1 MVTLLKIALIVLASQ
16 TSHGFGG
23 SQRFFSVRSM
33 RDNNYLNMK
42 ISRDTLR
49 ISIIDLDSNQCV
61 DIKTT
66 YLTRDGLERS
76 WIVRRTYGEYVKF
89 HQDISSMVEIP
100 LLPRRLYTAS
110 ILETHIQNILES
122 VKSTS
127 PDYIIFEFLNIPQD
141 LLESSMTVY
150 DAEVVDKNNSDI
162 AQSADDAEVAANA
175 AVAGVVLGGII
186 AGPIGAI
193 AGGTSAAIAS
203 QRDVMNHT
211 LS

>member
-1 MVTLLKIALIVLASQ
+1 
-16 TSHGFGG
+16 
-23 SQRFFSVRSM
+23 
-33 RDNNYLNMK
+33 
-42 ISRDTLR
+42 
-49 ISIIDLDSNQCV
+49 
-61 DIKTT
+61 
-66 YLTRDGLERS
+66 
-76 WIVRRTYGEYVKF
+76 
-89 HQDISSMVEIP
+89 
-100 LLPRRLYTAS
+100 
-110 ILETHIQNILES
+110 
-122 VKSTS
+122 
-127 PDYIIFEFLNIPQD
+127 
-141 LLESSMTVY
+141 MTVY